1 MNEKINLLEQS
12 GEFKEALKEI
22 EKELSRLREEYNN
35 APSIE
40 LEIKIKAADIN
51 RIACNLKIDENKDDQ
66 LFLRGKLIQKLKEYL
81 KYTKGEETNYIK
93 YLIEQ
98 ELIKH
103 KNLCKEIRTNKEDKI
118 TIDKSLGLKIQEI
131 SDAIRIFLSKHDVLN
146 KIKNVGN
153 SVVTGGAI
161 SIAIQSILSIISG
174 QALTIPMLISELP
187 VCAYIGISSII
198 RNMVT
203 KTSYQEYAYK
213 HSDKYIE
220 LINKSK
226 EEFKPYFESVASL
239 IQEKQDKK
247 NISEIVEINN
257 QIIAKYDQVRNNSKV
272 EELSDALKLEKHN
285 LLLENKKIMEDE
297 IEKYVNNKKTIS
309 VTEYQ
314 TLNKYYLQNNI
325 NLFES
330 ENAIKE
336 GAKEGIKNLGMNAA
350 ILLAAR
356 VIASAIVP
364 GYKINDINSLL
375 YALGIVSINDLIGI
389 INYNGKLT
397 NTKYNGQKIMFNNQG
412 KSNNQVS
419 NGPTLSLNQA

>member
-51 RIACNLKIDENKDDQ
+51 RIACNLKIDENKDNQ

-257 QIIAKYDQVRNNSKV
+257 QIIAKYDQARNNSKV

-397 NTKYNGQKIMFNNQG
+397 NTKYNGQKIMFNNQE

>member
-314 TLNKYYLQNNI
+314 
-325 NLFES
+325 
-330 ENAIKE
+330 
-336 GAKEGIKNLGMNAA
+336 
-350 ILLAAR
+350 
-356 VIASAIVP
+356 
-364 GYKINDINSLL
+364 
-375 YALGIVSINDLIGI
+375 
-389 INYNGKLT
+389 
-397 NTKYNGQKIMFNNQG
+397 
-412 KSNNQVS
+412 
-419 NGPTLSLNQA
+419 